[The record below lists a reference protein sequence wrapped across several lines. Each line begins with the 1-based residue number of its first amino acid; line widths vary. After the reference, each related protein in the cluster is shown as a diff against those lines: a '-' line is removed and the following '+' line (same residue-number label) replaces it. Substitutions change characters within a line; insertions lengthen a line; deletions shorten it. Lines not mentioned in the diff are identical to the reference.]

1 MASGDHFHRVTYPTR
16 AKKKKVALIPVLS
29 FFNSTQ
35 AHIYNGP
42 IRAAASVV
50 RGRGEYDFRGVFFE
64 VGIVDGEKT
73 VPRCFPPSICF
84 NPGWDVG
91 LGRRAGKSG
100 WVASVL
106 LYLLLPACV
115 YLSSCLPPSIIS
127 PPLIPQNKIDK
138 CYGFLSN
145 FKDVTGHPKYF
156 KQLVRIAFFIILCLN
171 MLPPLL
177 NAARDR

>member
-1 MASGDHFHRVTYPTR
+1 MAQFVQPRPSYEGEESMIFVGVFLRWGLWTGRKRSLGVFLPRSVSTR
-16 AKKKKVALIPVLS
+16 AGTS
-29 FFNSTQ
+29 
-35 AHIYNGP
+35 
-42 IRAAASVV
+42 
-50 RGRGEYDFRGVFFE
+50 
-64 VGIVDGEKT
+64 
-73 VPRCFPPSICF
+73 
-84 NPGWDVG
+84 GWDVG

-100 WVASVL
+100 WVASVS